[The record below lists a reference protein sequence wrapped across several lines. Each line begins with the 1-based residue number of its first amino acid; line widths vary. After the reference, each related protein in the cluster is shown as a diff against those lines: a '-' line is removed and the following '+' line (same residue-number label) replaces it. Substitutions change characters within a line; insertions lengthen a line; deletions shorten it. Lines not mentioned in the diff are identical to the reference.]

1 MRKIHL
7 RDKQKNILLSILA
20 VIIACIFLFPLYWI
34 IVNSFKIDSEIFSSV
49 PTLWPKKFTITA
61 YKDLIGNLSVTLK
74 NSVII
79 AIGSMILS
87 LVLSVPAAYGLA
99 RYKVKGMKLFVLVFL
114 VTQMLPASLVLTPL
128 FFYSVCSFD
137 VKARFPE
144 YA

>member
-79 AIGSMILS
+79 ALGSMILS
-87 LVLSVPAAYGLA
+87 LVLSVPAAYGI
-99 RYKVKGMKLFVLVFL
+99 
-114 VTQMLPASLVLTPL
+114 
-128 FFYSVCSFD
+128 
-137 VKARFPE
+137 
-144 YA
+144 